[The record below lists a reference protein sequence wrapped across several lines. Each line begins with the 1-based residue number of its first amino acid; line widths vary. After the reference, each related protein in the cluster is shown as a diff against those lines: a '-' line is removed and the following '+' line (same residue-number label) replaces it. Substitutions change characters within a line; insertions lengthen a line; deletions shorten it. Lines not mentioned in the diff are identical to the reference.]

1 MDNPRVLALII
12 GIAAAL
18 ALAGLRPIFD
28 LNLQIYRKVGW
39 PKGAER
45 RLDKDSG
52 WFVFSQAVL
61 TLLVIAS
68 LVGLFVSRQ

>member
-12 GIAAAL
+12 GIAATL

-28 LNLQIYRKVGW
+28 LNLQIYKNVRW

-45 RLDKDSG
+45 CLDKDSG
-52 WFVFSQAVL
+52 WFVFSQAIL
-61 TLLVIAS
+61 TLLIIAS
-68 LVGLFVSRQ
+68 LVALFVSKQ